1 MVTDAVPFIANIMMV
16 AHADGTPSAAVL
28 GQLEAIRKEM
38 NFKKT
43 DYNSAVRLVQN
54 GEYKLTPVGSFSD
67 QVKNLELILRVAY
80 TDDYLNKTE
89 VSLILSF
96 CKATGIH
103 QDQLNKLR
111 NEVLSSLKQ
120 KDKMCPSCRTESASD
135 ARFCPKCRTNLKGGR
150 C

>member
-67 QVKNLELILRVAY
+67 HS
-80 TDDYLNKTE
+80 NKK
-89 VSLILSF
+89 IK
-96 CKATGIH
+96 CAHHAGQKA
-103 QDQLNKLR
+103 LLM
-111 NEVLSSLKQ
+111 LA
-120 KDKMCPSCRTESASD
+120 SAQS
-135 ARFCPKCRTNLKGGR
+135 AGPTLKGDVVD
-150 C
+150 